1 MSLPLLA
8 ILAIAAAVCAGIAV
22 TVRAF
27 QATPGHDPATTE
39 RLKRFFDG
47 KACAICR
54 QPIPPVHRMGLKPGL
69 LNPATHETRLWDEIP
84 EVNLSTA
91 LESQLPVCSACGVAE
106 SFRQRFPDRVVDG
119 DRSLQDAHSPDR
131 LGTGS

>member
-27 QATPGHDPATTE
+27 QATPGHDHATTE
-39 RLKRFFDG
+39 LLKRFFNG

-69 LNPATHETRLWDEIP
+69 LNPETRETHLWNEIP
-84 EVNLSTA
+84 DVNLSAA
-91 LESQLPVCSACGVAE
+91 LAVQLPVCSACGAAE
-106 SFRQRFPDRVVDG
+106 SFRQRFPDRVVDR
-119 DRSLQDAHSPDR
+119 DQSLQDAHSPE
-131 LGTGS
+131 